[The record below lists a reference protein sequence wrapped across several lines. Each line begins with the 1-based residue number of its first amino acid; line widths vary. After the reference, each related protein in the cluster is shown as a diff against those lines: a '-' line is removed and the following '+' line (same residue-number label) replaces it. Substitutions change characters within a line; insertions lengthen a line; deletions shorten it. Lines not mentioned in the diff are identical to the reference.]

1 MAAKCKNCGAKLF
14 GPWCSTCGQKHYK
27 DSITAKRIL
36 GEAVESVVESE
47 RGLFHTFLQLVRR
60 PGIVAYDYSSG
71 KTQPYTPPFKYL
83 HFAFF
88 ICVAVEYLID
98 TTSDLD
104 FDGVNSSISYRL
116 MFFAIPFSI
125 VSWIML
131 RKKMPNLAG
140 NFILSIYIIA
150 QIEFYEL
157 LCFILHT
164 YFEISQIYT
173 LPPFVLLITTQL
185 YLNIYEYG
193 LFRSLR
199 NAIFHIVA
207 SLLLTTG
214 ILLFVYLVLLDSENM
229 DALFDLFN
237 FHLKPN

>member
-1 MAAKCKNCGAKLF
+1 MQKLWS
-14 GPWCSTCGQKHYK
+14 PTHWPLVSKCGQKHHK
-27 DSITAKRIL
+27 DSITAKRIV

-47 RGLFHTFLQLVRR
+47 RGLIHTFFQLVRR
-60 PGIVAYDYSSG
+60 PGIVVYDYTSG

-83 HFAFF
+83 LLAFF
-88 ICVAVEYLID
+88 ICVAGEYLID
-98 TTSDLD
+98 ATSDLD

-131 RKKMPNLAG
+131 RKKMSNLAG

-150 QIEFYEL
+150 QIKFYEL
-157 LCFILHT
+157 FCLILET
-164 YFEISQIYT
+164 YFEIGQIYS
-173 LPPFVLLITTQL
+173 LPAFVLLITTQL

-199 NAIFHIVA
+199 NAIFHVVA
-207 SLLLTTG
+207 SVLLTIG
-214 ILLFVYLVLLDSENM
+214 ILLFIHLVLLDSENM
-229 DALFDLFN
+229 EAFFDLFCPIN
-237 FHLKPN
+237 HS